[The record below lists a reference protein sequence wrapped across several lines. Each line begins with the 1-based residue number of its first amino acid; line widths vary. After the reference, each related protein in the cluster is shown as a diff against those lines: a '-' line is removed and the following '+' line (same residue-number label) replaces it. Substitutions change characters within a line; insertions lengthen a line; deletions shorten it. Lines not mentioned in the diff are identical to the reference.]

1 MSDRRLAPGVSHP
14 KEPTAV
20 MVHLAQKLRA
30 ALRDRRRAA
39 AVLGGLAAAAALGGV
54 ALAQWGGI
62 AGGAPCA
69 TGSATACA
77 QAIEAEPA
85 AEGMTGKPR
94 LVEFVSSHCPACL
107 RMAPVVAEIERRC
120 SANDGTIVRV
130 NVDEPEGEA
139 LASRY
144 GIDALPTFVG
154 LDAEGSE
161 VSRMVGLQTPER
173 LAVAL
178 GEVRHRACPAL

>member
-1 MSDRRLAPGVSHP
+1 MI
-14 KEPTAV
+14 
-20 MVHLAQKLRA
+20 HLAQKLRA
-30 ALRDRRRAA
+30 ALRDRRRGAV
-39 AVLGGLAAAAALGGV
+39 VLGALAAAGVLGGV
-54 ALAQWGGI
+54 ALARRDGL
-62 AGGAPCA
+62 APCA

-77 QAIEAEPA
+77 QAIDAEPA
-85 AEGMTGKPR
+85 AEGLTGKPR
-94 LVEFVSSHCPACL
+94 LVEFVSGYCPACL

-154 LDAEGSE
+154 IDAEGSE
-161 VSRMVGLQTPER
+161 VNRMVGLQTPER

-178 GEVRHRACPAL
+178 GEVRRRACPAL